1 LITPLAK
8 VLVEVGAVAGY
19 RALMRAPRKNAGSR
33 VVRKMLPF
41 AAQAERLCLRALLTG
56 NFWPKP
62 AGQYLGRE
70 RTGGLWLENLEC
82 RSLSVAWSK

>member
-8 VLVEVGAVAGY
+8 VLVEVGVVAGY
-19 RALMRAPRKNAGSR
+19 CALMRAPRKNAGSR

-56 NFWPKP
+56 NFRQNQLDSIW
-62 AGQYLGRE
+62 ADRRLS
-70 RTGGLWLENLEC
+70 GL
-82 RSLSVAWSK
+82 